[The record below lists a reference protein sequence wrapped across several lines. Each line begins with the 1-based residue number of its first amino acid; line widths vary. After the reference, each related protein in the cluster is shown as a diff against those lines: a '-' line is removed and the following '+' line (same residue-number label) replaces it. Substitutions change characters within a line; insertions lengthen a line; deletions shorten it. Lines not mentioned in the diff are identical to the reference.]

1 MEQEI
6 PKLDLSELEAMFFPK
21 ISNINLSNLTVNLT
35 DLIWGEGGGKM
46 PWKKIIVIVEQIL

>member
-6 PKLDLSELEAMFFPK
+6 LKLDLSELEAMLFPK
-21 ISNINLSNLTVNLT
+21 IQSINLSNLNLT
-35 DLIWGEGGGKM
+35 DLIWGEGGGEM

>member
-6 PKLDLSELEAMFFPK
+6 LKLDLSELEAMLFPK
-21 ISNINLSNLTVNLT
+21 IQSINLSNLNLT
-35 DLIWGEGGGKM
+35 DLIWGEGGEM

>member
-35 DLIWGEGGGKM
+35 DLIWGEGGGGKCHG
-46 PWKKIIVIVEQIL
+46 KK